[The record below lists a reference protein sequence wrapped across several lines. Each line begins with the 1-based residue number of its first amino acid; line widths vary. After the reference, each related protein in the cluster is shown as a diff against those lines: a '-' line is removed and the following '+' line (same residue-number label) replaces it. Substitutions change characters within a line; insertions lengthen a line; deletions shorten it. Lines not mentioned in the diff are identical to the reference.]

1 MEEAAEKSW
10 RRSQMGR
17 ESRQDSRPRMGRESR
32 SWTGRKSR
40 TRMGRGSRT
49 QGRRRRRPAA
59 RFQVSR
65 RALLSPSRLP
75 FPPSTGASQM
85 DASLAGGMRA
95 LLPLSRALAPLF
107 PARTQRSALPPARA
121 TRCVF
126 PAFPARN
133 PRLPAPARS
142 FPPALA
148 RARRPPRASRR
159 HGDDLGCKAT
169 PYARMPWRARRHGSK
184 NARTKTMGTGTGFD
198 NHAKG

>member
-1 MEEAAEKSW
+1 MEEAAERSW
-10 RRSQMGR
+10 RRPQMGR

-95 LLPLSRALAPLF
+95 LLPLSRALEPLF
-107 PARTQRSALPPARA
+107 PARTQRSALSPARA
-121 TRCVF
+121 THCVF
-126 PAFPARN
+126 PARAIPG
-133 PRLPAPARS
+133 
-142 FPPALA
+142 FPPLRVVFLLRS

-159 HGDDLGCKAT
+159 EDVVAS
-169 PYARMPWRARRHGSK
+169 PMPWFKKRPDNKASPRRRLKNYGS
-184 NARTKTMGTGTGFD
+184 
-198 NHAKG
+198 